1 MDVINQET
9 GEVIDVDSMVSGEKY
24 DMVDTPK
31 PLNEAKKYLGL
42 MEAFD
47 VEAGNMEEELIK
59 TKEEN
64 HSVIVQ
70 DREDE
75 LSLSVDKSMI
85 VEEDMIQDFSLVRKV
100 LRNTLQK
107 IDLIID
113 KFGKDMA
120 ISNSED
126 ISAAFITSFSELVKS
141 SNDTAK
147 NLTDMYD
154 KAAKTQLNVKK
165 LLSEIKTLEDEEAG
179 VVIEN
184 AVFVGTPAEMLAQLK
199 K

>member
-1 MDVINQET
+1 MDYNIET
-9 GEVIDVDSMVSGEKY
+9 GEIIEEATELPRVQ
-24 DMVDTPK
+24 
-31 PLNEAKKYLGL
+31 EAKKYLGL

-47 VEAGNMEEELIK
+47 VGLGDMEVELIK
-59 TKEEN
+59 TKNEIHDEVT
-64 HSVIVQ
+64 SL
-70 DREDE
+70 REDE

-85 VEEDMIQDFSLVRKV
+85 VEEDMVSDFGLVRKV

-120 ISNSED
+120 TTNSED
-126 ISAAFITSFSELVKS
+126 ISAAFVTSFAELVKS

-179 VVIEN
+179 VQIEN
-184 AVFVGTPAEMLAQLK
+184 AIFVGTPAEMLAKLK
-199 K
+199 DN